1 MIDELKAQI
10 EKTFGQKITSR
21 GLAEALSQDIYLK
34 TNTLVSYN
42 TIRRLFGL
50 VAYTK
55 PRQSTLDYLAKYCSF
70 ESYVDF
76 CRQFPSIDSWPKWEG
91 LFLSLSTLSISEII
105 IHLKKRKRE
114 HLDFAI
120 GFALAAK
127 ELVVQNRQDD
137 VVFLFQEPD
146 FQFAKMRFDDVSQIG
161 VIIGLH
167 FRNHSNIELE
177 QALLR
182 EENFRNLVLKSNVD
196 YTQFNAKYGEWI
208 DYLLSLTNLDRETSE
223 FIHAL
228 NCFRWILNEKP
239 LTNAIMKKIPEL
251 SEQQHPILYGRI
263 FSLKMILSKNKKQAQ
278 QYTQLMEQRL
288 QNEPQFQIEL
298 LYVPAIQSLLTQ
310 NHYLT
315 EFTYKTLIKQAVAEQ
330 WYQISLISIEQL
342 FLASRAIRA
351 YDYNAAI
358 TLITNNPIEQIRFGY
373 KTIMDLMI
381 TFFRIEI
388 AKYQNE
394 DTQILEQLFETKR
407 NKVNLPLLS
416 ASYFQ
421 NYFKV

>member
-1 MIDELKAQI
+1 VE
-10 EKTFGQKITSR
+10 
-21 GLAEALSQDIYLK
+21 
-34 TNTLVSYN
+34 
-42 TIRRLFGL
+42 
-50 VAYTK
+50 YTK

-127 ELVVQNRQDD
+127 ELIVQNRQDD
-137 VVFLFQEPD
+137 VVRLFQEPD
-146 FQFAKMRFDDVSQIG
+146 FQFAKLRFDDVSQIG

-167 FRNHSNIELE
+167 FRNHSNYELE
-177 QALLR
+177 HALLR
-182 EENFRNLVLKSNVD
+182 EENFRDLVLKSNVD
-196 YTQFNAKYGEWI
+196 YTQFNAKYGEWL
-208 DYLLSLTNLDRETSE
+208 DYLMRLDNLDNETSD

-228 NCFRWILNEKP
+228 NCFRCLLNEKP
-239 LTNAIMKKIPEL
+239 LSNAILKNIPDL
-251 SEQQHPILYGRI
+251 SEHQHPILFGRI
-263 FSLKMILSKNKKQAQ
+263 FSLKMILSKNKKQVQ
-278 QYTQLMEQRL
+278 HWVKLMDQRL

-315 EFTYKTLIKQAVAEQ
+315 EYTYKTLIKQAVAEQ
-330 WYQISLISIEQL
+330 WYQISLISIEQM

-351 YDYNAAI
+351 YDFETA
-358 TLITNNPIEQIRFGY
+358 TKLIASNPIEQIRFGY
-373 KTIMDLMI
+373 KTLMDLFI

-388 AKYQNE
+388 AKFQNE
-394 DTQILEQLFETKR
+394 DTQILEQQFESKR
-407 NKVNLPLLS
+407 NQVNLPLLS
-416 ASYFQ
+416 ESYFQ

>member
-76 CRQFPSIDSWPKWEG
+76 CRQFPIIDSWPKWEG
-91 LFLSLSTLSISEII
+91 LFLSLSTLTLTEII
-105 IHLKKRKRE
+105 NHLKKRKRE

-120 GFALAAK
+120 GFAAK
-127 ELVVQNRQDD
+127 ELIVQNRQDD
-137 VVFLFQEPD
+137 VLFLFQEPD

-167 FRNHSNIELE
+167 FRTHSNTELE

-208 DYLLSLTNLDRETSE
+208 DYLLSLADLDRETSE

-228 NCFRWILNEKP
+228 NCFRWILNKKP
-239 LTNAIMKKIPEL
+239 LTNAIMKNIPEL
-251 SEQQHPILYGRI
+251 SEHQHPILYGRI
-263 FSLKMILSKNKKQAQ
+263 FSLKMIFSKSSNQARK
-278 QYTQLMEQRL
+278 YTLLMEQRL
-288 QNEPQFQIEL
+288 QHEPQYQIEL

-330 WYQISLISIEQL
+330 WYQISLISIQQL

-351 YDYNAAI
+351 YDYNAASTMI
-358 TLITNNPIEQIRFGY
+358 SNNPIEQIRFGY

-388 AKYQNE
+388 A
-394 DTQILEQLFETKR
+394 TQFLEQQFETKR

-416 ASYFQ
+416 ESYFQ

>member
-21 GLAEALSQDIYLK
+21 GLAEALSQDIYMK
-34 TNTLVSYN
+34 TNVLVSYN

-70 ESYVDF
+70 DSYTEF
-76 CRQFPSIDSWPKWEG
+76 SQQFPSIDNWPNWEG
-91 LFLSLSTLSISEII
+91 LFVSLSTLSIEEII

-114 HLDFAI
+114 NLDFAI

-127 ELVVQNRQDD
+127 ELIVQNREADILH
-137 VVFLFQEPD
+137 LFRVPE
-146 FQFAKMRFDDVSQIG
+146 FQFPELRFDDVSQIG

-167 FRNHSNIELE
+167 FRNRSNYELE
-177 QALLR
+177 QALLG
-182 EENFRNLVLKSNVD
+182 EENFRDLVLKSNID
-196 YTQFNAKYGEWI
+196 YTQFNAKYGEWL
-208 DYLLSLTNLDRETSE
+208 DYLMSLDNLDNETSD

-239 LTNAIMKKIPEL
+239 LSNAILKNIPDL
-251 SEQQHPILYGRI
+251 SEHQHPILFGRI
-263 FSLKMILSKNKKQAQ
+263 FSLKMILSKNKKQVQ
-278 QYTQLMEQRL
+278 NLVKLMDQRL

-315 EFTYKTLIKQAVAEQ
+315 EYTYKTLIKQAVAEQ

-342 FLASRAIRA
+342 FLASRAIRE
-351 YDYNAAI
+351 YDFETA
-358 TLITNNPIEQIRFGY
+358 TKLIASNPIEQIRFGY
-373 KTIMDLMI
+373 KTLMDLFI
-381 TFFRIEI
+381 SFFRIEI
-388 AKYQNE
+388 AKNKNQ
-394 DTQILEQLFETKR
+394 DTQILEQQFETKR
-407 NKVNLPLLS
+407 NQVNLPLLS
-416 ASYFQ
+416 ESYFQ

>member
-10 EKTFGQKITSR
+10 EKSFGQKILSR
-21 GLAEALSQDIYLK
+21 GAAEALSQDIYLK
-34 TNTLVSYN
+34 TNSLVSYN

-50 VAYTK
+50 VTYTK

-70 ESYVDF
+70 DSYVDF

-127 ELVVQNRQDD
+127 ELIVQNRQDD
-137 VVFLFQEPD
+137 VVRLFQEPD
-146 FQFAKMRFDDVSQIG
+146 FQFAKLRFDDVSQIG

-167 FRNHSNIELE
+167 FRNHSNYELE
-177 QALLR
+177 HALLR
-182 EENFRNLVLKSNVD
+182 EENFRDLVLKSNVD
-196 YTQFNAKYGEWI
+196 YTQFNAKYGEWL
-208 DYLLSLTNLDRETSE
+208 DYLMRLDNLDNETSD

-228 NCFRWILNEKP
+228 NCFRCLLNEKP
-239 LTNAIMKKIPEL
+239 LSNAILKNIPDL
-251 SEQQHPILYGRI
+251 SEHQHPILFGRI
-263 FSLKMILSKNKKQAQ
+263 FSLKMILSKNKKQVQ
-278 QYTQLMEQRL
+278 HWVKLMDQRL

-315 EFTYKTLIKQAVAEQ
+315 EYTYKTLIKQAVAEQ
-330 WYQISLISIEQL
+330 WYQISLISIEQM

-351 YDYNAAI
+351 YDFETA
-358 TLITNNPIEQIRFGY
+358 TKLIASNPIEQIRFGY
-373 KTIMDLMI
+373 KTLMDLFI

-388 AKYQNE
+388 AKFQNE
-394 DTQILEQLFETKR
+394 DTQILEQQFESKR
-407 NKVNLPLLS
+407 NQVNLPLLS
-416 ASYFQ
+416 ESYFQ